1 LSSNRIL
8 KAKGAHDTLIDTA
21 HQLLGDALEIESAA
35 KIRLADEYDAE
46 QERGELAK
54 RGQKR
59 ADVVAATSHLTSA
72 SDAMRSM
79 RLAPRR

>member
-1 LSSNRIL
+1 M
-8 KAKGAHDTLIDTA
+8 ATGAHDTLIDTA

-35 KIRLADEYDAE
+35 KIRLADEYDAA

-59 ADVVAATSHLTSA
+59 ADVVGGNISSDLGLRRDEIHAART
-72 SDAMRSM
+72 
-79 RLAPRR
+79 